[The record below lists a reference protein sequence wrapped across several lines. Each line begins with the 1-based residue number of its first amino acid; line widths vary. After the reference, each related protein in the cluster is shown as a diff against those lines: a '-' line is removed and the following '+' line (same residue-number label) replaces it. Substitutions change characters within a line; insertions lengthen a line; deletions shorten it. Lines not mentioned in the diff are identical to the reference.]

1 MAQHLSRKDRK
12 KMKKQ
17 IKNDQLIRKI
27 FLAVKDSNTAD
38 KISRFLFDDNMV
50 ADIEISDNDSRL
62 VGDVESDMGIK
73 MVMTTTQDRV
83 PDITNTVRTRLEG
96 NNYELVVITPQNLN
110 EGKSYVNWVMQN
122 TVKNER

>member
-1 MAQHLSRKDRK
+1 
-12 KMKKQ
+12 MKKQ